1 MALSEA
7 EKRRKRFLKEKNKF
21 KNFNELVKHQKE
33 KDKTVWFDDQGNIL
47 QISSDYKRKKT
58 VKEKSAI
65 FTQEQLSILDG
76 KDVNLYRV
84 VQDAEIETV
93 FTIDLKQV
101 ESPFVENDKEFLQLI
116 SKSTSK
122 VFDVE
127 VSNKKGKFTV
137 KLHNKIL
144 KKYKDI
150 EPNLAVSNG
159 KKVLKFYF
167 TSENDPH
174 FMVSSLNISLSELLK
189 KGKITKNLSKKLDQC
204 SIYTIKLFDKYV
216 CR

>member
-174 FMVSSLNISLSELLK
+174 FMVSNLNISLSELLK

>member
-21 KNFNELVKHQKE
+21 KNFNELVKHQKV

-58 VKEKSAI
+58 VKEKSAV

-116 SKSTSK
+116 SKSSSK

-137 KLHNKIL
+137 KLHSKIL

-189 KGKITKNLSKKLDQC
+189 KEKITKNISKKLDQC

>member
-137 KLHNKIL
+137 KLHNTIL

>member
-7 EKRRKRFLKEKNKF
+7 DKRRKRFLKEKNKF
-21 KNFNELVKHQKE
+21 NSFNDLVKHQKQ
-33 KDKTVWFDDQGNIL
+33 KDKTVWFDKEGNIL

-58 VKEKSAI
+58 VKEKSAV
-65 FTQEQLSILDG
+65 FTQEQLSILEG

-93 FTIDLKQV
+93 FTIDLKSV

-116 SKSTSK
+116 PKSNTK
-122 VFDVE
+122 VFDVALT
-127 VSNKKGKFTV
+127 NKNNKFTV
-137 KLHNKIL
+137 QLHSKII

-150 EPNLAVSNG
+150 EPILAVANG

-174 FMVSSLNISLSELLK
+174 FMISSLNIPLSELLK
-189 KGKITKNLSKKLDQC
+189 KQKITKNISKKLDQC